1 MESTTSPVAPHEPP
15 HVYRNNDGYD
25 ASVEQEI
32 PRSLATADPDSVPV
46 TDAGAEDSDLDD
58 IFEDDDDDDDDILGP
73 DGEPD
78 LARNYNRQV
87 PLHSNQQRPAANTF
101 NSVDDQISALS
112 KHASKIRLD
121 DVKDGQARDK
131 DKADRA
137 TSEQVLDQRTRMI
150 LYQMINR
157 GVVSEVHGAISTGKE
172 ANVYG
177 AVAYADDLTKV
188 HRAVKV
194 YKTAILSFKDRERY
208 ITGEHRFK
216 SGADKGNNRKMVKL
230 WAEKEFRNLR
240 RIHSAGIACPEPIQ
254 LKLHVLVMDFL
265 GDRRGWA
272 YPRLRD
278 ANLPADEAEQTW
290 SALYIQLLGI
300 MRRLYQV
307 CKLVHADLSEYNIL
321 YHKKQ
326 LYIIDVSQSVEHDHP
341 RSLEF
346 LRMDIKNTGDFFRRQ
361 GVDTLADR
369 AVFDFI
375 IAPGGVVEEP
385 DLKESI
391 EQLYASRA
399 ESATDENAV
408 AQREVDNEVFRQ
420 QYIPQTLEQVYD
432 IEKDAEKIGHGEG
445 DKLVYRNLLADQV
458 VLPKIANGQV
468 SEGDQSDEGAAL
480 DSEEESDEESDD
492 ESKFSKGPPRGKRF
506 EDKEDKKQRKQATK
520 EAKSEKRKEKMPKHL
535 KKRLVATTSRKKK

>member
-15 HVYRNNDGYD
+15 HVYTNNNGYD

-32 PRSLATADPDSVPV
+32 PRTLVTAGVDSVPV
-46 TDAGAEDSDLDD
+46 AEAEDSDLDD
-58 IFEDDDDDDDDILGP
+58 IFEDDNDDGLGP

-78 LARNYNRQV
+78 LSRNYNRQK
-87 PLHSNQQRPAANTF
+87 PLHSNQQKPAANTF
-101 NSVDDQISALS
+101 NSIDDQISALS

-121 DVKDGQARDK
+121 DVKDTQTRDK
-131 DKADRA
+131 DKSDRA

-177 AVAYADDLTKV
+177 AVAFADDFSKV
-188 HRAVKV
+188 YRAVKV

-216 SGADKGNNRKMVKL
+216 AGADKGNNRKMVKL

-240 RIHSAGIACPEPIQ
+240 RIHSAGIACPEPLQ
-254 LKLHVLVMDFL
+254 LKLHVLVMGFL

-278 ANLPADEAEQTW
+278 ANIPADEAEQTW

-321 YHKKQ
+321 YHNKQ

-346 LRMDIKNTGDFFRRQ
+346 LRMDIKNTGDFFRKQ

-369 AVFDFI
+369 IVFDFI
-375 IAPGGVVEEP
+375 ITPGGEVEEP
-385 DLKESI
+385 GLKQAI
-391 EQLYASRA
+391 EKLYATRA
-399 ESATDENAV
+399 ESATDDKTAAE
-408 AQREVDNEVFRQ
+408 REVDNEVFRQ

-432 IEKDAEKIGHGEG
+432 IEKDAETIGHGEG

-458 VLPKIANGQV
+458 VLPKLPDEQV
-468 SEGDQSDEGAAL
+468 SEEDQSDEGASH
-480 DSEEESDEESDD
+480 DSEAEESDEESDD

-506 EDKEDKKQRKQATK
+506 EDKDEKKVSAELKLTYTLT
-520 EAKSEKRKEKMPKHL
+520 PKY
-535 KKRLVATTSRKKK
+535 S